1 MTGFMRTSPSW
12 HLFHAVFPLPAIF
25 TQPEKNINFDGRG
38 QKIAVMGLRIGD
50 VFSGGLEVES
60 VKLLTRSGKE
70 VNLDSEK
77 IKRITFKKAKLVRD
91 EAIKKQ

>member
-1 MTGFMRTSPSW
+1 
-12 HLFHAVFPLPAIF
+12 
-25 TQPEKNINFDGRG
+25 
-38 QKIAVMGLRIGD
+38 MGLRIGD
-50 VFSGGLEVES
+50 VLSGALEVES

-77 IKRITFKKAKLVRD
+77 IKRISFRKAKLVRD